1 MQVSNAVNP
10 TREQLQQ
17 FLASD
22 FTGPVAMLNLLK
34 FKTAAVYAD
43 GRATDL
49 TGQQAYALYG
59 QQMAPYVLSQGGKL
73 LYTGSAAF
81 TMLGEIEQ
89 LWDSVAI
96 MEYPS
101 KEAFVDIVAQPE
113 VHKFAVHREAGLAG
127 QLLIATSQNSQL

>member
-1 MQVSNAVNP
+1 MHVSNALNP
-10 TREQLQQ
+10 TQEQLQK

-34 FKTAAVYAD
+34 FKTSGAYAD

-49 TGQQAYALYG
+49 TGQQAYGLYG
-59 QQMAPYVLSQGGKL
+59 EQMAPYVLSKGGKL
-73 LYTGSAAF
+73 LYSGSAAF

-89 LWDSVAI
+89 LWDAVAI

-101 KEAFVDIVAQPE
+101 KEAFVEIVTQPE
-113 VHKFAVHREAGLAG
+113 VHEFAVHREAGLEG
-127 QLLIATSQNSQL
+127 QLLIATSQNA

>member
-10 TREQLQQ
+10 TQEQLQE

-34 FKTAAVYAD
+34 FKTSAAYAD

-59 QQMAPYVLSQGGKL
+59 QQMAPFVLSNGGKL
-73 LYTGSAAF
+73 LYSGSAAF
-81 TMLGEIEQ
+81 TMLGEVEQ
-89 LWDSVAI
+89 LWDAVAI

-101 KEAFVDIVAQPE
+101 KEAFVEIVAQPE
-113 VHKFAVHREAGLAG
+113 VHKFAVHREAGLEG
-127 QLLIATSQNSQL
+127 QLLIATSQNA